1 MSIVNVLELFS
12 IAIGNILND
21 LRDRFFFLFFFFFL
35 LIPLSRKVNGLIG
48 LLG

>member
-21 LRDRFFFLFFFFFL
+21 LRDRFFFLFFFFL